1 VRTYFGDELV
11 PMLASQHDNY
21 AHLVSTSQI
30 DFLGPLVLIIGLI
43 VIIYGA
49 LMVFLAWQ
57 VAPSSRPV
65 AA

>member
-1 VRTYFGDELV
+1 
-11 PMLASQHDNY
+11 
-21 AHLVSTSQI
+21 VSTSQI

-43 VIIYGA
+43 VIVYGA

-57 VAPSSRPV
+57 VAPIPRPG